1 MYGDQ
6 HQRGICVVTGSFIS
20 GWFTRCNFAVLR
32 KINVSVVNYVRM
44 NWNHIANFYFAWNHI
59 GYWNQWNVVMYYQK

>member
-1 MYGDQ
+1 MNGDQ

-32 KINVSVVNYVRM
+32 KLM
-44 NWNHIANFYFAWNHI
+44 C
-59 GYWNQWNVVMYYQK
+59 Q